1 VPRVAIAGYRVRRT
15 ALLLALLAL
24 MPALARAPGPAAP
37 VPGAPAAALPPAH
50 LSLLTGGVM
59 DVRWATSADTALTTA
74 PGFDATTAYVPT
86 RDGALT
92 ARDLETGAARWRVE
106 AATPYAPAVG
116 GDLVYVVVR
125 GGVRAL
131 AATTGA
137 VRWQRTLPGTVAAPP
152 YWDTGW
158 LILSFE
164 GGDLAAFRAADGE
177 LVWRVSLGSVA
188 HVAPA
193 PALDNLYLGLDDG
206 RTVALALASGQ
217 TVWTRATEGRAT
229 GVTALDDQVLVG
241 TSAGVLWS
249 LDPRTGR
256 VRWRWRTGASIVAAA
271 AADEAHIYVL
281 AYDHILRAL
290 DRGNGNLRWR
300 RPLPHRPAGAPMVI
314 DGTVIVPSFSTELAG
329 YDAVKGTPTLSMAS
343 TSEVAGSTRFR
354 VGGRVT
360 GTRITA
366 VSTDG
371 QLIAFGPR
379 IEPPVEPLGALPG
392 TASPEPPP
400 PPPQAPVPPPS
411 R

>member
-1 VPRVAIAGYRVRRT
+1 MA
-15 ALLLALLAL
+15 LLALLAL
-24 MPALARAPGPAAP
+24 VPARAVAQGPKATPAAAPPAAP
-37 VPGAPAAALPPAH
+37 AGATAAAAH
-50 LSLLTGGVM
+50 LSLLSGGVM
-59 DVRWATSADTALTTA
+59 DVRWATAPDAPLATA

-92 ARDLETGAARWRVE
+92 ARDLETGAAHWRVD
-106 AATPYAPAVG
+106 APTTYAPAVG
-116 GDLVYVVVR
+116 GDLVFVVVS

-131 AATTGA
+131 SAATGA
-137 VRWQRTLPGTVAAPP
+137 LRWQRTLPGTIAAPP

-177 LVWRVSLGSVA
+177 LVWRVSLGAVA

-206 RTVALALASGQ
+206 RTVALALASGA
-217 TVWTRATEGRAT
+217 TVWTRPTEGRAT

-256 VRWRWRTGASIVAAA
+256 VRWRWRTGASVVASA
-271 AADEAHIYVL
+271 AADEARIYVL
-281 AYDHILRAL
+281 AFDHILRAL

-300 RPLPHRPAGAPMVI
+300 RALPHRPAGAPLVI

-379 IEPPVEPLGALPG
+379 IEPPVEPLSALPG
-392 TASPEPPP
+392 TPSPE

>member
-1 VPRVAIAGYRVRRT
+1 
-15 ALLLALLAL
+15 
-24 MPALARAPGPAAP
+24 MPVLARAQGPAASRP
-37 VPGAPAAALPPAH
+37 PAPPAPATATAAAPPAH
-50 LSLLTGGVM
+50 LSLLSGGVM
-59 DVRWATSADTALTTA
+59 DVRWATSPDAALTTS

-131 AATTGA
+131 AASTGA

-177 LVWRVSLGSVA
+177 LVWRVSLGAVA

-206 RTVALALASGQ
+206 RTVALALASGDIA
-217 TVWTRATEGRAT
+217 WTRTAEGRAT

-241 TSAGVLWS
+241 TSSGVLWS

-271 AADEAHIYVL
+271 AADEARIYVL

-300 RPLPHRPAGAPMVI
+300 RALPHRPAGAPIVI

-354 VGGRVT
+354 LGGRVT

-371 QLIAFGPR
+371 QLIGFGPR
-379 IEPPVEPLGALPG
+379 VEPPLELLGTLPG
-392 TASPEPPP
+392 TPSPEPP

>member
-1 VPRVAIAGYRVRRT
+1 MA
-15 ALLLALLAL
+15 LLALLAL
-24 MPALARAPGPAAP
+24 VPARAVAQGSAITPAAAPPAAP
-37 VPGAPAAALPPAH
+37 AVPAAASAH
-50 LSLLTGGVM
+50 LSLLSGGVM
-59 DVRWATSADTALTTA
+59 DVRWATAPDVPLATA

-92 ARDLETGAARWRVE
+92 ARDLETGAARWRVD
-106 AATPYAPAVG
+106 APTTYAPAVG
-116 GDLVYVVVR
+116 GDLVFVVVR

-131 AATTGA
+131 AAATGA
-137 VRWQRTLPGTVAAPP
+137 LRWQRTLPGTIAAPP

-158 LILSFE
+158 LILSFD

-177 LVWRVSLGSVA
+177 LVWRVSLGAVA

-206 RTVALALASGQ
+206 RTVALALASGE

-256 VRWRWRTGASIVAAA
+256 VRWRWRTGASVVAAA
-271 AADEAHIYVL
+271 AADAARIYVL

-290 DRGNGNLRWR
+290 DRGNGSLRWR
-300 RPLPHRPAGAPMVI
+300 RALPHRPAGAPLVI

-343 TSEVAGSTRFR
+343 ASEVAGSTRFR

-379 IEPPVEPLGALPG
+379 IEPPAEPLAALPG
-392 TASPEPPP
+392 TPSPEPA
-400 PPPQAPVPPPS
+400 PQAPVSPPS

>member
-1 VPRVAIAGYRVRRT
+1 M
-15 ALLLALLAL
+15 LALLPV
-24 MPALARAPGPAAP
+24 PAGAQGPAAP
-37 VPGAPAAALPPAH
+37 SSPPPRRNAPGDEAPAAQ

-59 DVRWATSADTALTTA
+59 DVRWATAPDVALTTA

-116 GDLVYVVVR
+116 GDLVYVVVS

-131 AATTGA
+131 SATTGA

-164 GGDLAAFRAADGE
+164 GGDLAAFRAADGD
-177 LVWRVSLGSVA
+177 LLWRVSLGAVA
-188 HVAPA
+188 RVAPG
-193 PALDNLYLGLDDG
+193 PALDNLYLGLEDG
-206 RTVALALASGQ
+206 RTVALSLASGQ

-249 LDPRTGR
+249 LDPRSGR
-256 VRWRWRTGASIVAAA
+256 VRWRWRTGASIVASV
-271 AADEAHIYVL
+271 AADDSRIYVL

-300 RPLPHRPAGAPMVI
+300 RSLPHRPAGAPLVVG
-314 DGTVIVPSFSTELAG
+314 GTVIVPSFSTELAG
-329 YDAVKGTPTLSMAS
+329 YDAAKGTPTLSMAS
-343 TSEVAGSTRFR
+343 ASEVAGSTRFR
-354 VGGRVT
+354 VGGRVS

-379 IEPPVEPLGALPG
+379 IEPPVELLAALPG
-392 TASPEPPP
+392 TPSPEPP
-400 PPPQAPVPPPS
+400 PPPQAPVPPLS